1 MEISYH
7 FHNLESSDG
16 LKDYARKKIEKLAAH
31 FNAFHSAL
39 VRFRVET
46 KINHSIE
53 LTLNGDGVQ
62 FIATEN
68 GTDMYAIVDML
79 EEKLGKQIR
88 KHKEKHLGSSHR
100 GERG

>member
-31 FNAFHSAL
+31 FNSFHSAL

-68 GTDMYAIVDML
+68 GTDMYGIVDML